1 MKESNTVIHSIAEL
15 IPDEQM
21 PGAVPLIGK
30 ELMLYGHFYKTKL
43 IEYKDRKELLNLQRK
58 SFKLLIGSVI
68 VTLAI
73 NRGITLTRFRSFDF
87 MNLNL
92 GLRMIIR
99 TIVFSVCMYSCFYI
113 PVLKHMFECRDAL
126 NKKYY
131 PRYKEFVKEGS
142 NNFHILNPQ
151 ILDDPELTQEEY
163 GHYLQAIELSHPHG
177 SSSPKRK
184 V

>member
-1 MKESNTVIHSIAEL
+1 MKESNTVIPSIAEL
-15 IPDEQM
+15 IPEDQM
-21 PGAVPLIGK
+21 PSQIPLIGK
-30 ELMLYGHFYKTKL
+30 ELMLFGHFYKSKL

-73 NRGITLTRFRSFDF
+73 NRGITLTRFRTFDF
-87 MNLNL
+87 MNMNF
-92 GLRMIIR
+92 GLRMLIR
-99 TIVFSVCMYSCFYI
+99 SIVFSVCMYSCFYI

-131 PRYKEFVKEGS
+131 PRYKEFIKHNN
-142 NNFHILNPQ
+142 NNFQILNPQ

-163 GHYLQAIELSHPHG
+163 GHYLQAIENAQMAANT
-177 SSSPKRK
+177 SPKRK